1 MGKRVILYL
10 FLLFS
15 LSLQAQTEEK
25 VSLGNNS
32 TEVDSTATAKP
43 SAFKRAI
50 KKFMNFSDFDT
61 LYISPNRYNY
71 ALMVTHFSNFEYY
84 SITSELPQP
93 QKLSFSP
100 NPHNKIG
107 LYFGWRWIFLGW
119 SVDVNDIFK
128 KGTRK
133 NRGTEFDL
141 SLYSSKLGVD
151 IFYRRTGND
160 YKIHKIR
167 GFSDDIPSNYSEDF
181 SGIKVDIKGLNLYY
195 IFYQV
200 AVSKNITAAARELYI
215 SQPAISKAISKLEQS
230 LNLLEN
236 NFDVLKNNKAII
248 RNDAELKIRV
258 EILKNRLVDLIENL

>member
-1 MGKRVILYL
+1 LEVRRNFQILLPDTKIIDFQNLQSLDIFLLCIYTNILYL

-25 VSLGNNS
+25 VSLGNDS

-100 NPHNKIG
+100 NPHNKI
-107 LYFGWRWIFLGW
+107 
-119 SVDVNDIFK
+119 
-128 KGTRK
+128 
-133 NRGTEFDL
+133 E
-141 SLYSSKLGVD
+141 
-151 IFYRRTGND
+151 
-160 YKIHKIR
+160 
-167 GFSDDIPSNYSEDF
+167 
-181 SGIKVDIKGLNLYY
+181 
-195 IFYQV
+195 
-200 AVSKNITAAARELYI
+200 
-215 SQPAISKAISKLEQS
+215 
-230 LNLLEN
+230 
-236 NFDVLKNNKAII
+236 
-248 RNDAELKIRV
+248 
-258 EILKNRLVDLIENL
+258 

>member
-25 VSLGNNS
+25 VSLGNDS

-100 NPHNKIG
+100 NPHNKI
-107 LYFGWRWIFLGW
+107 
-119 SVDVNDIFK
+119 
-128 KGTRK
+128 
-133 NRGTEFDL
+133 
-141 SLYSSKLGVD
+141 
-151 IFYRRTGND
+151 
-160 YKIHKIR
+160 
-167 GFSDDIPSNYSEDF
+167 
-181 SGIKVDIKGLNLYY
+181 
-195 IFYQV
+195 
-200 AVSKNITAAARELYI
+200 
-215 SQPAISKAISKLEQS
+215 
-230 LNLLEN
+230 
-236 NFDVLKNNKAII
+236 
-248 RNDAELKIRV
+248 
-258 EILKNRLVDLIENL
+258 